1 MQNVHSQQEFE
12 LTSAVHSTPNGIE
25 MGVLTDGTP
34 YLSARGLADLC
45 GVAPSVIITL
55 TSRWQEQRDKPRGK
69 MIERMV
75 VQQGADPNNLY
86 RKVKFQNTPVHAISD
101 KHCMAILEYYAFEA
115 QTSSERARQNYRELA
130 RYSLREYIYQSTGYN
145 PNLHLPPSWA
155 VFHERMTLNRVPP
168 EYFSVFQEM
177 SSLTVDAIR
186 NGMPFDKGTV
196 PDGSVGI
203 AWSKHWDAQG
213 LNIKFGARTKHPH
226 KFPDDWPQR
235 DCEAWIYPIAAL
247 GVFRQWMNEV
257 YLPEKFPSYI
267 KGKIVKGDIAEKA
280 GYGLIAAVVPA
291 QIQHKK

>member
-1 MQNVHSQQEFE
+1 
-12 LTSAVHSTPNGIE
+12 
-25 MGVLTDGTP
+25 
-34 YLSARGLADLC
+34 
-45 GVAPSVIITL
+45 
-55 TSRWQEQRDKPRGK
+55 
-69 MIERMV
+69 
-75 VQQGADPNNLY
+75 
-86 RKVKFQNTPVHAISD
+86 
-101 KHCMAILEYYAFEA
+101 
-115 QTSSERARQNYRELA
+115 
-130 RYSLREYIYQSTGYN
+130 
-145 PNLHLPPSWA
+145 
-155 VFHERMTLNRVPP
+155 MTLNRVPP

-280 GYGLIAAVVPA
+280 GYGLIAAVVPT